1 MPLSLDQ
8 RTSSTR
14 EPRVSEAPASVDL
27 GAPERATSA
36 GNAPDGIRQAPGP
49 NGLTPRESE
58 VMNHLLDGAS
68 YKATASAM
76 NLSVHTVHD
85 HVKNIFRRLRVA
97 SRGELQARF
106 REPNAAPPSSG
117 SQSALRPRE
126 REVLAQLLIGA
137 PYKVV
142 AKEMGISVHTV
153 HDYVKAIFREFGVS
167 SKGELL
173 ARFRAPLR

>member
-1 MPLSLDQ
+1 MSFSLDQ

-14 EPRVSEAPASVDL
+14 DRSALEVPASVDL
-27 GAPERATSA
+27 GATDRASTPEERRPTLGS
-36 GNAPDGIRQAPGP
+36 

-68 YKATASAM
+68 YKTVASAM

-117 SQSALRPRE
+117 SQEALRPRE
-126 REVLAQLLIGA
+126 REVLAQLLAGA
-137 PYKVV
+137 PYKAV
-142 AKEMGISVHTV
+142 AKQMGISVHTV

-173 ARFRAPLR
+173 ARFRNSPR

>member
-1 MPLSLDQ
+1 MSLSLDQ

-14 EPRVSEAPASVDL
+14 DRSALEAPPSVDAGAADRAPSSEPRRPTI
-27 GAPERATSA
+27 GA
-36 GNAPDGIRQAPGP
+36 
-49 NGLTPRESE
+49 NGLTPREDE

-68 YKATASAM
+68 YKAIALAM
-76 NLSVHTVHD
+76 SLSVHTVHD

-106 REPNAAPPSSG
+106 REPNAAPPSTG
-117 SQSALRPRE
+117 SQAALRPRE
-126 REVLAQLLIGA
+126 REVLAKLLAGS
-137 PYKVV
+137 PYKLV

-173 ARFRAPLR
+173 ARFRAPR